1 VQIGARWV
9 VSVPRLDRLLHG
21 EAPP

>member
-9 VSVPRLDRLLHG
+9 VSVPRLDRFLHG
-21 EAPP
+21 EPLP